1 MNQAAFIDRVCD
13 VAQAAKPLMPVD
25 NEAKYQEV
33 LGYIDALMQ
42 LAEDEPNDVV
52 NSIISS
58 LAHAVEEYETRQ
70 PGIQQFLES
79 AMEDSAGVAT
89 LRLLIAQHG
98 LKLADF
104 PEIGDKSLV
113 SKILSG
119 ERQLTSRHIQLLSSR
134 FKISPALFFD

>member
-13 VAQAAKPLMPVD
+13 VAQAAKPFMHID
-25 NEAKYQEV
+25 NQQKYQEV
-33 LGYIDALMQ
+33 LGYIDTLMQ
-42 LAEDEPNDVV
+42 LAEDDPNDVT

-58 LAHAVEEYETRQ
+58 LAHAVEEYENRQ
-70 PGIQQFLES
+70 PDIHQFL
-79 AMEDSAGVAT
+79 DSAQKSSAGIAT

-98 LKLADF
+98 LKLSEF

-119 ERQLTSRHIQLLSSR
+119 DRQLTSRHIQLLSNR
-134 FKISPALFFD
+134 FNISPALFFD